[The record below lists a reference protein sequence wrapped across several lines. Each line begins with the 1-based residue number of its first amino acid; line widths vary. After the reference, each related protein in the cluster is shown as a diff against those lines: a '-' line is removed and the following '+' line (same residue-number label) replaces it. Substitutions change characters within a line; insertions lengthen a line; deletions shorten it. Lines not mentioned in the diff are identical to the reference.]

1 MRVLLRSNVVQ
12 LDNVAALGAA
22 LKRAIPRD
30 LQQNISIHNQTGV
43 HTIYA
48 YRQPVNL
55 VRVSRVTGA
64 TSVLLVTSTADNNG
78 VLKCSCKN
86 PSPIS
91 NPMTYIYNKPRSN
104 IPFLEAS
111 RGLMSKMSMP
121 CILPIS
127 SRRSIP
133 VAWSTSVGTV
143 PGLAPGGM
151 RSSSVFISVKVRRD
165 VVSMISMTRAWVLRS
180 LRKGQLHCIKH
191 HERDKG
197 FNNGII
203 RKDAR

>member
-12 LDNVAALGAA
+12 LDDVAALGAA

-30 LQQNISIHNQTGV
+30 LDQNISIHKQTNV
-43 HTIYA
+43 HAIYA

-55 VRVSRVTGA
+55 VRVNRVTGA
-64 TSVLLVTSTADNNG
+64 TSVLLVTSTIDDNG
-78 VLKCSCKN
+78 VLESSCKN
-86 PSPIS
+86 SPPIS
-91 NPMTYIYNKPRSN
+91 NPLTCIYTTRIRNRGRN

-151 RSSSVFISVKVRRD
+151 RSSSVLSSVEVRRD
-165 VVSMISMTRAWVLRS
+165 VVSMISMTRACAWVVLRS

-191 HERDKG
+191 HKRDKS
-197 FNNGII
+197 
-203 RKDAR
+203 RQ